1 MLFARIEIEN
11 RIFGHF
17 LFVIFLFSECW
28 IFSQIF
34 SSSSASKLNA
44 IFIGMVD
51 DGIRPDGVDAWV
63 FLIYKDI
70 LFLKR
75 RLLRFGLLNIDLWH
89 LLMHYIIWIIR
100 IIDLTDICLI
110 QLIHSRPHQTLLNLR
125 RYIALVLAVELLLLQ
140 MLLDILAQLPQVP
153 LLEQIIHVLLEI

>member
-1 MLFARIEIEN
+1 
-11 RIFGHF
+11 
-17 LFVIFLFSECW
+17 
-28 IFSQIF
+28 
-34 SSSSASKLNA
+34 
-44 IFIGMVD
+44 
-51 DGIRPDGVDAWV
+51 
-63 FLIYKDI
+63 
-70 LFLKR
+70 
-75 RLLRFGLLNIDLWH
+75 
-89 LLMHYIIWIIR
+89 MHYIIWIIR